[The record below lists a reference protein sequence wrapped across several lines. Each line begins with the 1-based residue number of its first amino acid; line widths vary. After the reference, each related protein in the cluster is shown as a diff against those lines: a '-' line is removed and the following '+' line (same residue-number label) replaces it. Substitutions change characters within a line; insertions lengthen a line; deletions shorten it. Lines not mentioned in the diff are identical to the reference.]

1 MTMKVPTIL
10 MFAMVLATPC
20 RADRTVMTATWFAD
34 HPDER
39 SKVNALCKDNPGE
52 AKHNANCENAFQ
64 GDVIAETRA
73 AQAKTGM
80 RVGVSPSDPA
90 YWRDPANAEDFRFW
104 SRQCAIAAQRHAPP
118 HVMVSMWCPAIRAA
132 GG

>member
-10 MFAMVLATPC
+10 MFAIVLATPC
-20 RADRTVMTATWFAD
+20 RADSVMTATWFAD

-39 SKVNALCKDNPGE
+39 SKVNTLCKDNPGE

-80 RVGVSPSDPA
+80 RVGVSERSGLLAGPGECRGLPVLVA
-90 YWRDPANAEDFRFW
+90 PVRDR
-104 SRQCAIAAQRHAPP
+104 CATA
-118 HVMVSMWCPAIRAA
+118 RAA
-132 GG
+132 TRDGLNVVSSYPSGWG